1 MESRFYAL
9 ILGLVVLSGE
19 LCADVRVISWETKK
33 GAKVNFVRAAEI
45 PMVDIRVVFGAGSVR
60 DGSKYGLAKVVNRL
74 LLEGAGEFEASGFKD
89 KLAMTGANLYADS
102 LREMAFISLRTLK
115 SEEYYNESLDLLTLA
130 VTRPQFNALEMKRV
144 VEEMQLEITLKE
156 QSLGAVADES
166 LGQYL

>member
-1 MESRFYAL
+1 M
-9 ILGLVVLSGE
+9 
-19 LCADVRVISWETKK
+19 
-33 GAKVNFVRAAEI
+33 
-45 PMVDIRVVFGAGSVR
+45 
-60 DGSKYGLAKVVNRL
+60 
-74 LLEGAGEFEASGFKD
+74 EGAGEFEASGFKD

-144 VEEMQLEITLKE
+144 VEEMQLEIALKE

-166 LGQYL
+166 LWAVFIKITLTATFHWATKSH

>member
-60 DGSKYGLAKVVNRL
+60 M
-74 LLEGAGEFEASGFKD
+74 EGN
-89 KLAMTGANLYADS
+89 M
-102 LREMAFISLRTLK
+102 
-115 SEEYYNESLDLLTLA
+115 
-130 VTRPQFNALEMKRV
+130 V
-144 VEEMQLEITLKE
+144 
-156 QSLGAVADES
+156 
-166 LGQYL
+166 